1 MALEILNFL
10 GYSGACTSKNI
21 HFYFFKNYNILVRLD
36 YMFIA
41 FVYLFNNLEHLF
53 VKLMSSHI
61 LQVQ

>member
-1 MALEILNFL
+1 VHVDLRTFIF
-10 GYSGACTSKNI
+10 I
-21 HFYFFKNYNILVRLD
+21 FFKNCNILVRLD